1 MHEVQQDKN
10 VERLDTR
17 ENHSTSD
24 EMSSFNE
31 RELHAADGDQ
41 SSRAHMQQYAT
52 TNNTWGTGVMI
63 PSCSLAP

>member
-17 ENHSTSD
+17 ENHSSD
-24 EMSSFNE
+24 EMSSLNE
-31 RELHAADGDQ
+31 RELLAADGDQ

-52 TNNTWGTGVMI
+52 NQQHLGVVRN
-63 PSCSLAP
+63 